1 MLLAKTEL
9 NTIAVL
15 ISAAWIDS
23 YINHNEFVS
32 VNNVLQKYNDMKEE
46 IKFVKIVPVLRKIQ
60 QTKTLISKKL
70 TKMNYCLYKTVVFV
84 ARKNRGLLKMKKQ
97 D

>member
-46 IKFVKIVPVLRKIQ
+46 IKICENCASF
-60 QTKTLISKKL
+60 KKN
-70 TKMNYCLYKTVVFV
+70 TTNENSNFKETNQMNYCLYKTVVFV

>member
-46 IKFVKIVPVLRKIQ
+46 IKICENCASFKKNTTNENSNFKETNQNELLIV
-60 QTKTLISKKL
+60 
-70 TKMNYCLYKTVVFV
+70 
-84 ARKNRGLLKMKKQ
+84 
-97 D
+97 